1 MTIPGVLKGKTALVP
16 IIDGFARTANKEVI
30 VLPVMPSKASV
41 IVSFFQ
47 YSARVIVDSLTVV
60 AMEKDSPDR

>member
-1 MTIPGVLKGKTALVP
+1 MVP